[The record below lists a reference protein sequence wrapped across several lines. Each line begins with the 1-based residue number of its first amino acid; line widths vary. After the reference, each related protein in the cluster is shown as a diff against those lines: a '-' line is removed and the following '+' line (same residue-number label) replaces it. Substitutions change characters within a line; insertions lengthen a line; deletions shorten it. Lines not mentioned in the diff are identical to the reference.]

1 MKKGIAKLLL
11 SLLIAA
17 LVILLL
23 IYLYYLLDGQISEL
37 KQMVEM
43 VKTYFKNNLVDPFPP
58 LP

>member
-1 MKKGIAKLLL
+1 MKKGLL

-43 VKTYFKNNLVDPFPP
+43 VKTYFKNNLVDSFPP